1 MDQFL
6 EPPKRKRTRL
16 TIGDKKNLI
25 SDAESGTLT
34 RPALA
39 AKWKIGER
47 TVFDI
52 LKNKNKIL
60 ASTRD
65 NFKKIDSGVKLKS
78 FHTQLLQKI
87 KLLRSISL
95 RLPITLDTIIILA
108 QNLRQDLLKP
118 GAEIP
123 TTEREELEHW
133 EPKTRKWASRFA
145 KRNKWLGEYYCTWHW

>member
-34 RPALA
+34 RTALA

-47 TVFDI
+47 TVFNI
-52 LKNKNKIL
+52 LKKKNKIL

-65 NFKKIDSGVKLKS
+65 NFKKIESSVKLRI
-78 FHTQLLQKI
+78 FDTLLLQKI
-87 KLLRSISL
+87 ELLRSRLL
-95 RLPITLDTIIILA
+95 RLPVTQDTIVILA
-108 QNLRQDLLKP
+108 
-118 GAEIP
+118 
-123 TTEREELEHW
+123 
-133 EPKTRKWASRFA
+133 
-145 KRNKWLGEYYCTWHW
+145 